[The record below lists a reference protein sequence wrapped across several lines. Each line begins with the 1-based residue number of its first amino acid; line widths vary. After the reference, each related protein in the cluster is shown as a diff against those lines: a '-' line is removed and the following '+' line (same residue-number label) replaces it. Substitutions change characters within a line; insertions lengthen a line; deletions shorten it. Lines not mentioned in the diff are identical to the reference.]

1 MANCPSKLISRIYLV
16 GKSDWRQ
23 SCKEERKERK
33 VETEAE
39 KKRIETERSYAGM
52 RVFARI
58 RKLFI
63 SIVKVLL
70 GDVYFFITKLV

>member
-23 SCKEERKERK
+23 SCKEKRKERK

-39 KKRIETERSYAGM
+39 KETKEREISSRNA
-52 RVFARI
+52 RVREDSKTIYKYSQGF
-58 RKLFI
+58 
-63 SIVKVLL
+63 
-70 GDVYFFITKLV
+70 T